1 MVSAR
6 RPLSQIDKLDNVQK
20 GPSAYTHMYNM
31 YALIVAID
39 VLVAAGCSLSFP
51 VYISIITQ

>member
-39 VLVAAGCSLSFP
+39 VLVAASSLSFP
-51 VYISIITQ
+51 VDISIITQ